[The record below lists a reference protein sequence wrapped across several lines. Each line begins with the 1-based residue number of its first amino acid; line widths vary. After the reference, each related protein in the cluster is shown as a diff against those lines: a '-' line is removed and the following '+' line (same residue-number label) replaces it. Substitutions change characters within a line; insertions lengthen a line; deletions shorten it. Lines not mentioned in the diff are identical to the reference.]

1 MKKYLLTV
9 VGPTAVG
16 KTKLAIALAHHFRSE
31 IISADSRQLYKEMEI
46 GTAKPTAEELACVKH
61 YFINSHSIFTNV
73 SAGKYEKEVLALT
86 ERLFLNNNYL
96 IMAGG
101 SGLYVDAVAK
111 GFAEIPHIEPAVRE
125 RLNESLEEEG
135 LEKLVEQL
143 MNTDPVYAVE
153 VDKNNPQ
160 RVIRALEVFIGTGV
174 PYSQWRKPPVSDR
187 KFEVIKVGLE
197 LPRDQLYERINDRMD
212 NMIEEGLFE
221 EAKSLYRYRHI
232 NALQT
237 VGYKEIFDYMSGR
250 YDKEECIRLLK
261 RNSRRYAK
269 RQLTWFK
276 KDTNTRWF
284 SPENIP
290 GILDYVKQMTN

>member
-1 MKKYLLTV
+1 
-9 VGPTAVG
+9 
-16 KTKLAIALAHHFRSE
+16 
-31 IISADSRQLYKEMEI
+31 MEI
-46 GTAKPTAEELACVKH
+46 GTAKPTAEELASVKH
-61 YFINSHSIFTNV
+61 HFINSHSIFANV

-86 ERLFLNNNYL
+86 ERIFLNNNYL

-111 GFAEIPHIEPAVRE
+111 GFAEIPHIEPAIRE
-125 RLNESLEEEG
+125 RLNESLKEEG

-143 MNTDPVYAVE
+143 MNVDPVYAVE

-160 RVIRALEVFIGTGV
+160 RVIRALEVIIGTGV

-187 KFEVIKVGLE
+187 KFEVIKIGLE

-212 NMIEEGLFE
+212 HMIEAGLFQ
-221 EAKSLYRYRHI
+221 EAKSLYRYRHV

-276 KDTNTRWF
+276 KDTNTHWF
-284 SPENIP
+284 SPEDMP